1 MQSSLKK
8 KVETLKREHIGI
20 FFMQN
25 RLYNTGQD
33 EAASLK
39 HFRNYFE

>member
-1 MQSSLKK
+1 MQSSLEK
-8 KVETLKREHIGI
+8 KVKTLKREHIGI

-25 RLYNTGQD
+25 GLYNTGQD

-39 HFRNYFE
+39 HFSNYFE